1 MRALYTAA
9 SGMSAQQTRLDSI
22 ANNLANVSTSGYKKS
37 RESFSDL
44 YYQELTRG
52 GQGVSRSR
60 VDVGSGVRLSGLDK
74 DFAQGAIIDDGN
86 PLHVAINGKGAFFT
100 VTNPNTGERLF
111 TRDGSFSLDAQGS
124 LLTAS
129 GLTVSNIQIPLGAES
144 VQINADGTVGV
155 RMPGETNYNSVGQ
168 LEVVRFVNP
177 AGLRALGGNL
187 FAQSDTSGDANV
199 VTPTDGVEVRGGA
212 LEHSNVDV
220 AQELVLMIET
230 QRSYELNSK
239 VIQAADE
246 TLGIATNL
254 RR

>member
-9 SGMSAQQTRLDSI
+9 SGMAAQQTRLDSI

-37 RESFSDL
+37 REAFSDL

-52 GQGVSRSR
+52 GQGVAKSR
-60 VDVGSGVRLSGLDK
+60 VDVGSGVRLNAVEK
-74 DFAQGAIIDDGN
+74 DFAQGAIIEDGN
-86 PLHVAINGKGAFFT
+86 PLHAAINGKGSFF
-100 VTNPNTGERLF
+100 VVESVTGERLF
-111 TRDGSFSLDAQGS
+111 TRDGSFSLDAQGG
-124 LLTAS
+124 LITAS
-129 GLTVSNIQIPLGAES
+129 GLTVSNIQIPQGAES
-144 VQINADGTVGV
+144 VQILDDGSVNV
-155 RMPGETNYNSVGQ
+155 RMAGEANSTSVGQ
-168 LEVVRFVNP
+168 IEVARFVNP

-187 FAQSDTSGDANV
+187 FAQSDTSGDPTA
-199 VTPTDGVEVRGGA
+199 VTPADGVQIRGGA
-212 LEHSNVDV
+212 LEHSNVDI

-239 VIQAADE
+239 VIQAADD